1 MAGRILIT
9 GAAGFIGRRCVKLA
23 RDQGWHV
30 VGIDNLN
37 DFTYPARVKY
47 DRLSGLGV
55 DPVALMSGMT
65 HCSLPDF
72 DFHVVDCTDAATIGS
87 MIVDGNFDTV
97 IHLAG
102 MTSVSASSLSPEV
115 FFKNNLMGFVNVL
128 EGVRALHA
136 DERPKL
142 VFASSA
148 AVYGNHE
155 HPMRE
160 GDQNLLEPESI
171 YGASKCMMECAA
183 ETYAKLY
190 GVRSLALRLFNIYGP
205 YERPDTLISDA
216 IRALLTSKPM
226 ELYDDG
232 TCARDYMFIDD
243 CAEAIARA
251 CAQFLPEGRNYDCV
265 NIGTGKAITVI
276 DIIKEL
282 ESITGRELSFFTQ
295 QIPVGE
301 IKSLKADAQKF
312 TRMFNL
318 TQKTSLREGL
328 TRCVR
333 WSKADMERHLQ

>member
-65 HCSLPDF
+65 HCSLPNF

-142 VFASSA
+142 VF
-148 AVYGNHE
+148 
-155 HPMRE
+155 
-160 GDQNLLEPESI
+160 D
-171 YGASKCMMECAA
+171 
-183 ETYAKLY
+183 
-190 GVRSLALRLFNIYGP
+190 
-205 YERPDTLISDA
+205 
-216 IRALLTSKPM
+216 
-226 ELYDDG
+226 
-232 TCARDYMFIDD
+232 
-243 CAEAIARA
+243 
-251 CAQFLPEGRNYDCV
+251 
-265 NIGTGKAITVI
+265 
-276 DIIKEL
+276 
-282 ESITGRELSFFTQ
+282 
-295 QIPVGE
+295 
-301 IKSLKADAQKF
+301 
-312 TRMFNL
+312 
-318 TQKTSLREGL
+318 
-328 TRCVR
+328 
-333 WSKADMERHLQ
+333 